1 MVLELLFNPFSLKK
15 KPWQLFVVGFFNT
28 IIALILSYIVFK
40 DAAGLLSVFLI
51 VMSTLPLFYVT
62 IKREEELDFKYPESR
77 LLKEHGKVLI
87 FFLFLFFGIMTA
99 MVLAYVFLPQQMVNS
114 VFNLQQAA
122 ITNVN
127 NVIQTGPNSAAVT
140 GDITTIGL
148 FLRILMN
155 NFKVLFFC
163 VIFSFLY
170 GAGSIFILTWN
181 ASVIASAMG
190 NLIKTEV
197 GKAVSLIGF
206 TSAATYFSAAAFSV
220 FRYMTHGI
228 FEIAAY
234 FIAGLAGGII
244 SIAFVKQNLK
254 EPRVYLDV
262 LDLVLISVGILV
274 VGGIVEVY
282 ITPLLFS

>member
-15 KPWQLFVVGFFNT
+15 KPWQMFVVGFFNS
-28 IIALILSYIVFK
+28 IVAIILSYIVFK
-40 DAAGLLSVFLI
+40 DAAGLLSVFLV

-77 LLKEHGKVLI
+77 LLKEHGKVL
-87 FFLFLFFGIMTA
+87 FFFIFLFFGILTA
-99 MVLAYVFLPQQMVNS
+99 MVLAYIFLPQSIVDS

-127 NVIQTGPNSAAVT
+127 DAIRSPSSAVVT
-140 GDITTIGL
+140 GNITTISL
-148 FLRILMN
+148 FLRILFN

-163 VIFSFLY
+163 LMFSFLY
-170 GAGSIFILTWN
+170 GAGAIFILTWN

-197 GKAVSLIGF
+197 SKAITSIGF
-206 TSAATYFSAAAFSV
+206 PSVATYFSAAAFSV

-228 FEIAAY
+228 FEIAGY

-254 EPRVYLDV
+254 EPKIYMDV
-262 LDLVLISVGILV
+262 LDLVLISIGLLV
-274 VGGIVEVY
+274 VGGIIEVY
-282 ITPLLFS
+282 LTPIFFS

>member
-15 KPWQLFVVGFFNT
+15 KPWQMFVVGFFNS
-28 IIALILSYIVFK
+28 IVAIILSYIVFK
-40 DAAGLLSVFLI
+40 DAAGLLSVFLV

-77 LLKEHGKVLI
+77 LLKEHGKVL
-87 FFLFLFFGIMTA
+87 FFFIFLFFGILTA
-99 MVLAYVFLPQQMVNS
+99 MVLAYIFLPQSIVDS

-127 NVIQTGPNSAAVT
+127 DAIRSPSSAVVT
-140 GDITTIGL
+140 GNITTISL
-148 FLRILMN
+148 FLRILFN

-163 VIFSFLY
+163 LMFSFLY
-170 GAGSIFILTWN
+170 GAGAIFILTWN

-197 GKAVSLIGF
+197 SKAITSIGF
-206 TSAATYFSAAAFSV
+206 PSVATYFSAAAFSV

-228 FEIAAY
+228 FEIAGY

-254 EPRVYLDV
+254 EPKIYMDV
-262 LDLVLISVGILV
+262 LDLVLISIGLLV
-274 VGGIVEVY
+274 VGGIIEVY
-282 ITPLLFS
+282 LTPVFFS